1 MLECSA
7 CIQRCI
13 RTILSDIN
21 ATAAPP
27 ALISRASPRHLR
39 SYNTPSWRVSRTYA
53 TEAFRQPPVTHSI
66 PADLVPSQA
75 PDGDL
80 EDAPTR
86 RSPVPERLYS
96 ESNLKRELVWLSDP
110 LRLAQE
116 VVKLLKLDSD
126 QGYAKAEGLV
136 RLASK
141 QMACTVSWN
150 HLIDYD
156 MSKGSVKQALKHYQE
171 VGQYTWKGFFRNA
184 DLILLTDEKASTDSR
199 CLYIHDPLPRLQLEH
214 SISQNPGTDIIYI
227 PFHVRRQLPG
237 ETLDRPHQCCAEGL
251 RFHRRH

>member
-1 MLECSA
+1 MLDCAA
-7 CIQRCI
+7 CIRRCI
-13 RTILSDIN
+13 RTIFSDTI

-27 ALISRASPRHLR
+27 TLISRASPTYLR
-39 SYNTPSWRVSRTYA
+39 SHNAHNAPSWRASRRYA
-53 TEAFRQPPVTHSI
+53 TEAFQYPPVADGI
-66 PADLVPSQA
+66 PADLVPSQSRA
-75 PDGDL
+75 GDV

-156 MSKGSVKQALKHYQE
+156 MSKGFVKHALKHYQE
-171 VGQYTWKGFFRNA
+171 VGYYG
-184 DLILLTDEKASTDSR
+184 
-199 CLYIHDPLPRLQLEH
+199 
-214 SISQNPGTDIIYI
+214 
-227 PFHVRRQLPG
+227 
-237 ETLDRPHQCCAEGL
+237 
-251 RFHRRH
+251 